1 MTDVLL
7 KFTGN
12 VRKRLKTNQMDYD
25 FDGDTLDTLLESLF
39 EEYELRDLI
48 LDESGGIRSYSR
60 VAINGR
66 FSYLVGNME
75 APIKE
80 GDVITLIRPYVV
92 AF

>member
-7 KFTGN
+7 KFTGD
-12 VRKRLKTNQMDYD
+12 VRKRLKSNQMDYD
-25 FDGDTLDTLLESLF
+25 FDGDTLGTLLGSLF

-48 LDESGGIRSYSR
+48 LDESGDIRPYSR

-66 FSYLVGNME
+66 FSYLVGDME
-75 APIKE
+75 APVRQ